1 MYNAIFLHQIEK
13 MKKIIV
19 YTLTSAILLGC
30 YFFFIKKSENTQKGT
45 KQAAIILKSH
55 SDSFNLSINALVE
68 SYLSVKDAFVED
80 NINLIKLKA
89 TDFCKQLE
97 TLNLSELAKDSSGIY
112 ETVNMTKS
120 DILSNANSLL
130 LQKDITEMRRDFSAM
145 TDVMYPT
152 FFNAIKYEGPALYL
166 QNCPMA
172 FNDTEPANWISK
184 NKEIVNP
191 YMGKHHPKYQ
201 SGMLNCGE
209 IKDTIK
215 SK

>member
-1 MYNAIFLHQIEK
+1 MKKYFFYALIAIFLF
-13 MKKIIV
+13 
-19 YTLTSAILLGC
+19 GC
-30 YFFFIKKSENTQKGT
+30 YFFIAKKSEVVQTET
-45 KQAAIILKSH
+45 KQAGIVLKTH
-55 SDSFNLSINALVE
+55 SDTFNHSINQMIDT
-68 SYLSVKDAFVED
+68 YLGVKDAFVED
-80 NINLIKLKA
+80 DTANIKLK
-89 TDFCKQLE
+89 TTEFCSVLE
-97 TLNLSELAKDSSGIY
+97 SMNLKELENDSSGVY
-112 ETVNMTKS
+112 ETVNMTKL
-120 DILSNANSLL
+120 DIISNAKSLL
-130 LQKDITEMRRDFSAM
+130 QQKDITEMRRDFSAM

-172 FNDTEPANWISK
+172 FNDTEPANWISN

>member
-1 MYNAIFLHQIEK
+1 
-13 MKKIIV
+13 MKKYFFYALIAV
-19 YTLTSAILLGC
+19 FLFGC
-30 YFFFIKKSENTQKGT
+30 YFFFAKKSELVQPGT
-45 KQAAIILKSH
+45 KQEAIVLKAH
-55 SDSFNLSINALVE
+55 SDTFNQSINKLVNTYLSI
-68 SYLSVKDAFVED
+68 KDAFVED
-80 NINLIKLKA
+80 DTTNIKLK
-89 TDFCKQLE
+89 TTEFCKQLE

-112 ETVNMTKS
+112 EMVNMTKS
-120 DILSNANSLL
+120 DILANANSLL
-130 LQKDITEMRRDFSAM
+130 QQKDITEMRRDFSAL

-172 FNDTEPANWISK
+172 FNDTEPANWISN

-191 YMGKHHPKYQ
+191 YMGKHHPKYH

>member
-1 MYNAIFLHQIEK
+1 MRKYFFYALIAVFLFG
-13 MKKIIV
+13 V
-19 YTLTSAILLGC
+19 
-30 YFFFIKKSENTQKGT
+30 YFFFTKKSDVIEPET
-45 KQAAIILKSH
+45 KQEAIVLKKH
-55 SDSFNLSINALVE
+55 SDTFNQSINQLVDT
-68 SYLSVKDAFVED
+68 YLSVKDAFVED
-80 NINLIKLKA
+80 DTSMIKSK
-89 TDFCKQLE
+89 TIEFCKQLE
-97 TLNLSELAKDSSGIY
+97 TLNLSELAKDSAGIF
-112 ETVNMTKS
+112 ETVNMTKT
-120 DILSNANSLL
+120 DILANANSLL
-130 LQKDITEMRRDFSAM
+130 QQNDITEMRRDFSAL

-172 FNDTEPANWISK
+172 FNDTEPANWISN

-191 YMGKHHPKYQ
+191 YMGKHHPKYH

>member
-1 MYNAIFLHQIEK
+1 MQYFCNKIKI
-13 MKKIIV
+13 MKKYFFYALIAIV
-19 YTLTSAILLGC
+19 LFGC
-30 YFFFIKKSENTQKGT
+30 YFFFAKKLEVTQTESK
-45 KQAAIILKSH
+45 KDAIVLKTH
-55 SDSFNLSINALVE
+55 SDKFNQSINQLVDV
-68 SYLSVKDAFVED
+68 YLNIKDAFVEGD
-80 NINLIKLKA
+80 TISIKSK
-89 TDFCKQLE
+89 TNQFCSLLDS
-97 TLNLSELAKDSSGIY
+97 LNLSELEKDSSGVY

-120 DILSNANSLL
+120 DILANANSLL
-130 LQKDITEMRRDFSAM
+130 QQKDITEMRRDFSAL

-172 FNDTEPANWISK
+172 FNDTEPANWISN

-191 YMGKHHPKYQ
+191 YLGKNHPKYQ
-201 SGMLNCGE
+201 AGMLHCGD

>member
-1 MYNAIFLHQIEK
+1 
-13 MKKIIV
+13 MKKYFYYALIAV
-19 YTLTSAILLGC
+19 FLFGC
-30 YFFFIKKSENTQKGT
+30 YFFFAKKSEVVQPEP
-45 KQAAIILKSH
+45 KQAAIVLKMH
-55 SDSFNLSINALVE
+55 SDTFNQSINQLVNT
-68 SYLSVKDAFVED
+68 YLSVKDAFVED
-80 NINLIKLKA
+80 DTTNIKLK
-89 TDFCKQLE
+89 TNQFCTVLE
-97 TLNLSELAKDSSGIY
+97 SLNLSELEKDSSGIY

-120 DILSNANSLL
+120 DILANANSLL
-130 LQKDITEMRRDFSAM
+130 QQKDITEMRRDFSAL

-172 FNDTEPANWISK
+172 FNDTEPANWISN

-201 SGMLNCGE
+201 AGMLHCGD

>member
-1 MYNAIFLHQIEK
+1 
-13 MKKIIV
+13 MKRIIL
-19 YTLTSAILLGC
+19 YTLTSALLLGC
-30 YFFFIKKSENTQKGT
+30 YFFFIKKSEIPQSET
-45 KQAAIILKSH
+45 KQEAIVLKTH
-55 SDSFNLSINALVE
+55 SDTFNISINALVE
-68 SYLSVKDAFVED
+68 SYLNIKDAFVEGD
-80 NINLIKLKA
+80 TILIKSKT

-97 TLNLSELAKDSSGIY
+97 TLNLAELSKDSSGIY

-120 DILSNANSLL
+120 DILTNANSLL
-130 LQKDITEMRRDFSAM
+130 QQKDITEMRRDFSAM

-152 FFNAIKYEGPALYL
+152 FFNAIKYEGPVLYL

-172 FNDTEPANWISK
+172 FNDDEPANWISN

-191 YMGKHHPKYQ
+191 YMGKNHPKYHA
-201 SGMLNCGE
+201 GMLNCGD

>member
-1 MYNAIFLHQIEK
+1 
-13 MKKIIV
+13 MKRIIL
-19 YTLTSAILLGC
+19 YTLTSALLLGC
-30 YFFFIKKSENTQKGT
+30 YFFFIKKSENPQPET
-45 KQAAIILKSH
+45 KQEAIVLKTH
-55 SDSFNLSINALVE
+55 SDSFNLSINALVK
-68 SYLSVKDAFVED
+68 SYLSIKDAFVED
-80 NINLIKLKA
+80 DTILIKSKT

-97 TLNLSELAKDSSGIY
+97 TLNLAELAKDSSGIY
-112 ETVNMTKS
+112 ETVNMTKN
-120 DILSNANSLL
+120 DILANANSLL
-130 LQKDITEMRRDFSAM
+130 QQKDITEMRRDFSAM

-152 FFNAIKYEGPALYL
+152 FFNAIKYEGPVLYL

-172 FNDTEPANWISK
+172 FNDDEPANWISN

-201 SGMLNCGE
+201 SGMLNCGD

>member
-1 MYNAIFLHQIEK
+1 

-19 YTLTSAILLGC
+19 YTLASALLLGC
-30 YFFFIKKSENTQKGT
+30 YFFFIKKSENTQPDT
-45 KQAAIILKSH
+45 KQAAITLKSH
-55 SDSFNLSINALVE
+55 SDSFNLSINDLVE
-68 SYLSVKDAFVED
+68 SYLSVKEAFVED
-80 NINLIKLKA
+80 DTSVIKLKT

-97 TLNLSELAKDSSGIY
+97 MLNLSELAKDSSAIY

-120 DILSNANSLL
+120 DILANANSLL
-130 LQKDITEMRRDFSAM
+130 QQKDITEMRRDFSAL

-152 FFNAIKYEGPALYL
+152 FFNAIKYEGPVLYL

-172 FNDTEPANWISK
+172 FNNTEPANWISN

-201 SGMLNCGE
+201 SGMLHCGD

>member
-1 MYNAIFLHQIEK
+1 

-19 YTLTSAILLGC
+19 YTLTSALLLGC
-30 YFFFIKKSENTQKGT
+30 YFFFIKKSENSQTDP
-45 KQAAIILKSH
+45 KQTAIVLKAH
-55 SDSFNLSINALVE
+55 SDTFNHSINQLVDT
-68 SYLSVKDAFVED
+68 YLSVKDAFVED
-80 NINLIKLKA
+80 DTTNIKLK
-89 TDFCKQLE
+89 TVEFCKHLE

-120 DILSNANSLL
+120 DILANANSLL
-130 LQKDITEMRRDFSAM
+130 QQKDITEMRRDFSAM

-152 FFNAIKYEGPALYL
+152 FFNAIKYEGPVLYL

-172 FNDTEPANWISK
+172 FNDTEPANWISN

-191 YMGKHHPKYQ
+191 YMGKHHPKYH

-209 IKDTIK
+209 VKDTIK

>member
-1 MYNAIFLHQIEK
+1 
-13 MKKIIV
+13 MKKYFFYAFIAV
-19 YTLTSAILLGC
+19 FLFGC
-30 YFFFIKKSENTQKGT
+30 YFFFAKKSEVIQPET
-45 KQAAIILKSH
+45 KQEAIVLKAH
-55 SDSFNLSINALVE
+55 SDTFNISINALVE
-68 SYLSVKDAFVED
+68 TYLSIKDAFVEGD
-80 NINLIKLKA
+80 TSIVKLKTA
-89 TDFCKQLE
+89 QFCKQLE
-97 TLNLSELAKDSSGIY
+97 SLKLAELAKDSSGIY

-120 DILSNANSLL
+120 DILANANSLL
-130 LQKDITEMRRDFSAM
+130 QQKDITEMRRDFSAM

-152 FFNAIKYEGPALYL
+152 FFNAIKYEGPVLYL

-172 FNDTEPANWISK
+172 FNDDEPANWISN

-201 SGMLNCGE
+201 SGMLNCGD

>member
-1 MYNAIFLHQIEK
+1 
-13 MKKIIV
+13 MKRIIL
-19 YTLTSAILLGC
+19 YILTSALLLGC
-30 YFFFIKKSENTQKGT
+30 YFFFIRKSENTQPET
-45 KQAAIILKSH
+45 KQEAITLKSH
-55 SDSFNLSINALVE
+55 SDSFNQSINKLVE
-68 SYLSVKDAFVED
+68 SYLSIKDAFVEGD
-80 NINLIKLKA
+80 TSVVKSK
-89 TDFCKQLE
+89 TTQFCKQLE
-97 TLNLSELAKDSSGIY
+97 ILNFAELAKDSSGIY
-112 ETVNMTKS
+112 ETVKMTQS
-120 DILSNANSLL
+120 DILANANSLL
-130 LQKDITEMRRDFSAM
+130 QQKDITEMRRDFSAL

-152 FFNAIKYEGPALYL
+152 FFNAIKYEGPVLYL

-172 FNDTEPANWISK
+172 FNDDEPANWISN

>member
-1 MYNAIFLHQIEK
+1 
-13 MKKIIV
+13 MKKYFFYALIAV
-19 YTLTSAILLGC
+19 FLFGC
-30 YFFFIKKSENTQKGT
+30 YFFFAKKSEVVQSEP
-45 KQAAIILKSH
+45 KQSAIVLQTH
-55 SDSFNLSINALVE
+55 SDSFNHSINQLVNT
-68 SYLSVKDAFVED
+68 YLSVKDAFVED
-80 NINLIKLKA
+80 DTANIKLK
-89 TDFCKQLE
+89 TTEFCTLLE
-97 TLNLSELAKDSSGIY
+97 SLNLSELEKDSSGVY
-112 ETVNMTKS
+112 ETVNMTKL
-120 DILSNANSLL
+120 DIVSNAKSLL
-130 LQKDITEMRRDFSAM
+130 QQKDITEMRRDFSAM

-152 FFNAIKYEGPALYL
+152 FFNAIKYEGPALYI

-172 FNDTEPANWISK
+172 FNDTEPANWISN

>member
-1 MYNAIFLHQIEK
+1 MRKYFFYALIAVFLF
-13 MKKIIV
+13 
-19 YTLTSAILLGC
+19 GC
-30 YFFFIKKSENTQKGT
+30 YFFFTKKSEVVQPET
-45 KQAAIILKSH
+45 KQDAIVLKTH
-55 SDSFNLSINALVE
+55 SDTFNQSINQMVDTYLSI
-68 SYLSVKDAFVED
+68 KDAFVED
-80 NINLIKLKA
+80 DTANIKLK
-89 TDFCKQLE
+89 TTQFCTLLE
-97 TLNLSELAKDSSGIY
+97 SLNLSELAKDSSGIY

-120 DILSNANSLL
+120 DILANANSLL
-130 LQKDITEMRRDFSAM
+130 QQKDITEMRRDFSAL

-172 FNDTEPANWISK
+172 FNDTEPANWISN

>member
-1 MYNAIFLHQIEK
+1 
-13 MKKIIV
+13 MKKYFFYALIAV
-19 YTLTSAILLGC
+19 FLFGC
-30 YFFFIKKSENTQKGT
+30 YFFFAKKSAVVQTET
-45 KQAAIILKSH
+45 KQAAIVLKTH
-55 SDSFNLSINALVE
+55 SDTFNHSINQMIDT
-68 SYLSVKDAFVED
+68 YLGIKDAFVED
-80 NINLIKLKA
+80 DTANIKSKTTEFCSVLESMNLKE
-89 TDFCKQLE
+89 LE
-97 TLNLSELAKDSSGIY
+97 KDSSGVY
-112 ETVNMTKS
+112 ETVNMTKL
-120 DILSNANSLL
+120 DIISNAKSLL
-130 LQKDITEMRRDFSAM
+130 QQKDITEMRRDFSAM

-172 FNDTEPANWISK
+172 FNDTEPANWISN

-201 SGMLNCGE
+201 SGMLHCGE

>member
-1 MYNAIFLHQIEK
+1 
-13 MKKIIV
+13 MKKYFFYVLIAV
-19 YTLTSAILLGC
+19 FLLGC
-30 YFFFIKKSENTQKGT
+30 YFFFAKKSEVTQT
-45 KQAAIILKSH
+45 ESNQVSIVLKTH
-55 SDSFNLSINALVE
+55 SDTFNLSINQLVVN
-68 SYLSVKDAFVED
+68 YLSVKDAFVED
-80 NINLIKLKA
+80 DTVNIKLK
-89 TDFCKQLE
+89 TTEFCSLLE
-97 TLNLSELAKDSSGIY
+97 SLNLSELEKDSSGVY
-112 ETVNMTKS
+112 ETVNMTKL
-120 DILSNANSLL
+120 DIISNAKSLL
-130 LQKDITEMRRDFSAM
+130 QQKDITEMRRDFSAM

-172 FNDTEPANWISK
+172 FNDTEPANWISN

-201 SGMLNCGE
+201 SGMLHCGE